1 MNVALLTYS
10 FLFDP
15 SETWQ
20 QLSQFEQDLN
30 AYFNDRGMEARVIQP
45 LGAGNKII
53 HITKKQEIEPPT
65 PPKTIK
71 GNTGF
76 AIRAKGK
83 QVLDRGM

>member
-15 SETWQ
+15 ADTWQ

-30 AYFNDRGMEARVIQP
+30 AYFNDRGMQCQVIQP

-53 HITKKQEIEPPT
+53 HITKKPEIAPPVE
-65 PPKTIK
+65 KQVK
-71 GNTGF
+71 GNVGF
-76 AIRAKGK
+76 SIRSKGK
-83 QVLDRGM
+83 QVLDRGR